1 MPFPLAALRSPGSAK
16 LFICLVCLVYLLL
29 IVPGPGTALPWLI
42 VDDGLF
48 FRWSSQIQQ
57 GNWLG
62 PWDYLTTAKGPL
74 HSLLVAW
81 AADLG
86 IGPFAY
92 KRLLYLL
99 GSLVFAFTV
108 IRPGRPWLRL
118 ALLVALLADPFQFG
132 PLGLRNLR
140 EGTYLPIQMAA
151 LGLGSLV
158 LDRLRAGVMRPARIL
173 LPMLAMAF
181 AVGLLLI
188 TREGRLI
195 VVFEMFVWLVLA
207 AFLLLRY
214 RQQWRIWRRA
224 SVSILL
230 SFTLILLVPLL
241 PMAILRS
248 QQATHYG
255 YPLSNS
261 FEEGEFSRFFAKLSA
276 LRVRGDQAYI
286 PRVSVKK
293 RTLLLAAEEVRDRP
307 EGLRRILNGIDWSD
321 GDYGCRE
328 YPDTCQDMASGWLVW
343 ALRKSIANQLGSPA
357 NEARFQAALSQL
369 NREVDQLCSSTSRL
383 ECVNQSSGYS
393 TPPTRWGFVNLQREV
408 ARETA
413 NIFAKVFVPQL
424 FPFGRPDLAPNT
436 WKGPMAR
443 EDLQRLRLREQIPPS
458 EQVFW
463 QRLYVGIS
471 IIGFLLRWLLLG
483 LALLSLTPFRQ
494 RQLVKTQLDPV
505 AAWLLSCSLIH
516 SAIYVLIGLV
526 SFSGAPYTLLAAPI
540 AVGFY
545 SRLIGETLS
554 DQAGGPPFQSLKP
567 IT

>member
-1 MPFPLAALRSPGSAK
+1 MTFPLGALRSPGSAK
-16 LFICLVCLVYLLL
+16 LFICFVCLVYLLL

-140 EGTYLPIQMAA
+140 EGTYLPIQMTA

-158 LDRLRAGVMRPARIL
+158 LDRLRADVLRPARIL

-195 VVFEMFVWLVLA
+195 VVSEMFVWLVLA
-207 AFLLLRY
+207 ALLLRNK
-214 RQQWRIWRRA
+214 QQWRLWRRA

-241 PMAILRS
+241 PIAILRS
-248 QQATHYG
+248 LHATHYG

-261 FEEGEFSRFFAKLSA
+261 FEEGGFSRFFAKLSA
-276 LRVRGDQAYI
+276 LRERGDQAYI

-293 RTLLLAAEEVRDRP
+293 RTLILAAEELRDRP

-343 ALRKSIANQLGSPA
+343 ALRKSIANQLVSPA

-369 NREVDQLCSSTSRL
+369 NREVDQLCSSSLRL

-393 TPPTRWGFVNLQREV
+393 TPPTRWGFVNLQQEV
-408 ARETA
+408 AHETA
-413 NIFAKVFVPQL
+413 AIFAKVFVPQL
-424 FPFGRPDLAPNT
+424 FPFGRPDLAKHT
-436 WKGPMAR
+436 WKGPMAPA
-443 EDLQRLRLREQIPPS
+443 DLQRLRLPEQIPLS

-471 IIGFLLRWLLLG
+471 IIGFLMRWLLLV
-483 LALLSLTPFRQ
+483 LALLSLTLFRQ
-494 RQLVKTQLDPV
+494 RQLVKASLDPV

-545 SRLIGETLS
+545 SRLIRETLS
-554 DQAGGPPFQSLKP
+554 DKAIGPPPQSLKP